1 MTTLQKI
8 TVAAMALMG
17 TATAGQAATSELS
30 EFKWKNRLLLIFATS
45 SNDRELMEQRR
56 MLLARQSGNLER
68 DLMIIEVVAGTA
80 TVLSQ
85 SEKKLDAD
93 ALRRQFQV
101 QPGSFKV
108 VLVGKDGG
116 AKLEKNAPIQPRDLF
131 STIDAMPMRQSEI
144 R

>member
-30 EFKWKNRLLLIFATS
+30 EFKWKNRLLLIFATG

-56 MLLARQSGNLER
+56 MLLARQSGTLER

-101 QPGSFKV
+101 QPESFTV
-108 VLVGKDGG
+108 VLIGKDGG
-116 AKLEKNAPIQPRDLF
+116 AKLEKNAPVELRDLF
-131 STIDAMPMRQSEI
+131 STIDAMPMRQSEM